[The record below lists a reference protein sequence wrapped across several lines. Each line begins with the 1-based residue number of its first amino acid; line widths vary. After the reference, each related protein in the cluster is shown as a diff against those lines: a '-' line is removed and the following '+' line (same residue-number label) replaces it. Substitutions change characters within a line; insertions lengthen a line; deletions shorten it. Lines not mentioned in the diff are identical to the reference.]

1 MVDTLVLWLTVYH
14 SLVKRALAAT
24 TANSY
29 AVDNVSIIYTYIWT
43 RNGFALEQNN
53 WIGIDFV
60 FERN

>member
-29 AVDNVSIIYTYIWT
+29 AVDNVSIIYIWT

-53 WIGIDFV
+53 
-60 FERN
+60 